1 MKLALAPADKKL
13 LDEVFEPQ
21 IANSRSKELS
31 GYLDAIEKLSEMN
44 NEITTRGRFTG
55 VGGFDP
61 GMNVQKVAFI
71 PLKVANII
79 LRVDPD
85 IMTNKEKFYAWLKT
99 PMGRACD
106 LRRKAVA
113 KAQ

>member
-1 MKLALAPADKKL
+1 MNLELSPADKKL
-13 LDEVFEPQ
+13 MDEVFAPQ
-21 IANSRSKELS
+21 FESTRSPELG
-31 GYLDAIEKLSEMN
+31 GYLDAIESLSEMN
-44 NEITTRGRFTG
+44 NEITTRGKFTG

-79 LRVDPD
+79 LQIDPD
-85 IMTNKEKFYAWLKT
+85 IMTNKKKFYAWLKT